1 MPERF
6 VRRKIEDEEIW
17 LDFQAGQFYGVN
29 PTASAIL
36 AAWREGVR
44 EPGALA
50 DRLATAFEVSR
61 EDALAAVQT
70 FLDEARPLGLLDDPA

>member
-17 LDFQAGQFYGVN
+17 LDFEAGEFYGVN
-29 PTASAIL
+29 PTATAIL

-44 EPGALA
+44 EPADLA
-50 DRLATAFEVSR
+50 KRLSASFEVTP
-61 EDALAAVQT
+61 EEALAAVLS
-70 FLDEARPLGLLDDPA
+70 FLPEARTLGLLEGNA